1 MIRWIIFTLLFVL
14 NVAFT
19 LQLKDPKNLIE
30 VKERYTDLIEYIKN
44 NPVPKKFKVLE
55 KRILVDGYHG
65 YGKEIG
71 YNVNKGAEIG
81 LCLDGTPNQMFHV
94 LIHEL
99 AHSTVDE
106 YNHSEEFWNNFRELK
121 DLCVNIGLY
130 TEIPEHTEFCGKY
143 IRD

>member
-1 MIRWIIFTLLFVL
+1 MIKWIIFTLLFVL

-30 VKERYTDLIEYIKN
+30 VKERYTNLIEYIKN

-121 DLCVNIGLY
+121 DLWVNIGLY
-130 TEIPEHTEFCGKY
+130 TEIP
-143 IRD
+143 

>member
-1 MIRWIIFTLLFVL
+1 MIKWIILIFLFVI

-19 LQLKDPKNLIE
+19 LQLKEPKNLTE
-30 VKERYTDLIEYIKN
+30 VKERYTTLIDYIKN
-44 NPVPKKFKVLE
+44 NSVPEKFKVL
-55 KRILVDGYHG
+55 KRRVLVDGYHG
-65 YGKEIG
+65 YGREIG

-121 DLCVNIGLY
+121 DLCVQIGVY
-130 TEIPEHTEFCGKY
+130 TEIPEHTEFCGRY